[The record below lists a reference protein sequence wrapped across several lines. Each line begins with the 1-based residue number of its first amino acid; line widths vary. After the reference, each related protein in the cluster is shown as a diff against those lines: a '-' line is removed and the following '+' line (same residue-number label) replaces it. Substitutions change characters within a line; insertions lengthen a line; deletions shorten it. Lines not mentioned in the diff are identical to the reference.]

1 MVRNKQSSAWKPT
14 SPPSSLSGVWWF
26 LIAELQPWRRWFSGN
41 LSTFVSNRLIM
52 VKCQVS
58 ICSLLAHCRQQ
69 LFKVINSLVK
79 CPMTEDKEGA
89 TIRVI
94 GGIRNQCKW
103 FQRGFWVWTS
113 SSSIII
119 ISSQIYIFNVH
130 LYFCTKTIWTFYA
143 HSLGVNDATSKH
155 QAATR
160 PIPTQLYSAA

>member
-1 MVRNKQSSAWKPT
+1 MARNKQSSAWKPT

-79 CPMTEDKEGA
+79 CTMTEYKEGA
-89 TIRVI
+89 TISVI
-94 GGIRNQCKW
+94 GGIRNQCNTPRSNWQKLC
-103 FQRGFWVWTS
+103 FQQEPLVIAHCSCAVVTSLVSWTNKRRAWKCV
-113 SSSIII
+113 
-119 ISSQIYIFNVH
+119 QTV
-130 LYFCTKTIWTFYA
+130 
-143 HSLGVNDATSKH
+143 
-155 QAATR
+155 
-160 PIPTQLYSAA
+160 SANRTVG